1 MPRGSTQKRTRKRT
15 GNKKEDIVKA
25 VDRSLVLLS
34 CYLDSDS
41 ERLGV
46 TELSNRV
53 GLHKNNVFRVLATLE
68 FKGYVEQTRRT
79 EAYTLGP
86 KILELGLI
94 FKYQVGLIKPARPVM
109 ERIAREYNET
119 VYLGVLRDV
128 YAIYIEEVRSTR
140 SVQVVS
146 RIGSRIPAYATAIGK
161 VQMAFLPREEIDRL
175 LGENEITPFTGNTI
189 CEPTALKEHL
199 SQIAEQQ
206 YALDIE
212 EFQDDVRCVAAP
224 IRDYTKMVVAG
235 LSISAPKDRMSEER
249 MEELSQ
255 AVREGALEI
264 SHNLGYIT

>member
-1 MPRGSTQKRTRKRT
+1 MGKTLPKRRT
-15 GNKKEDIVKA
+15 KGKSGKKEDFVKA
-25 VDRSLVLLS
+25 VDRALVLLS
-34 CYLDSDS
+34 CYLDSEN

-46 TELSNRV
+46 TELSNKV

-94 FKYQVGLIKPARPVM
+94 FKYQVGLIKPAKPVM
-109 ERIAREYNET
+109 ERIAKEHNET
-119 VYLGVLRDV
+119 VYLGVLRDI

-161 VQMAFLPREEIDRL
+161 VQMASLPSEEIDRL
-175 LGENEITPFTGNTI
+175 LKENEISPFTKNTI
-189 CEPTALKEHL
+189 SEPQALKEHL
-199 SQIAEQQ
+199 AQINKQQ
-206 YALDIE
+206 YAFDIE
-212 EFQDDVRCVAAP
+212 EFQEDVRCVAAP

-235 LSISAPKDRMSEER
+235 LSISAPKDRMPEER
-249 MEELSQ
+249 MKELST
-255 AVREGALEI
+255 VVKEGALEI
-264 SHNLGYIT
+264 SKNLGYLP

>member
-1 MPRGSTQKRTRKRT
+1 MARTVTKKRTK
-15 GNKKEDIVKA
+15 GKDGSKKDDIVKA
-25 VDRSLVLLS
+25 VDRALVLLS
-34 CYLDSDS
+34 CYLDAEN

-46 TELSNRV
+46 TELSNKV

-94 FKYQVGLIKPARPVM
+94 FKYQVGLIKPAKPVM
-109 ERIAREYNET
+109 EKIAKKHNET
-119 VYLGVLRDV
+119 VYLGVLRDI

-161 VQMAFLPREEIDRL
+161 VQMASLPPEEIDRL
-175 LGENEITPFTGNTI
+175 LSENDITPFTENTI
-189 CEPTALKEHL
+189 CEPQALKEHL
-199 SQIAEQQ
+199 AKVAEQH
-206 YALDIE
+206 YAFDIE
-212 EFQDDVRCVAAP
+212 EFQEDVRCVAAP

-235 LSISAPKDRMSEER
+235 LSISAPRDRMSPER
-249 MEELSQ
+249 MEELSK
-255 AVREGALEI
+255 AVQEGAMEI
-264 SHNLGYIT
+264 SRNLGYLP